1 MVPESKAEVSL
12 SELEKKYATDSESNE
27 PNSVDSQPVIDD
39 GKERERESE
48 IDGEEEDD
56 EEDDEEESE
65 DEEEDDEEDDEE
77 ESEDEEVIS
86 ALEWF

>member
-1 MVPESKAEVSL
+1 MKISYKMVPESKAEVSL

-65 DEEEDDEEDDEE
+65 DEE
-77 ESEDEEVIS
+77 VIS
-86 ALEWF
+86 ALEWVDFRDGRS